1 MSLSRRTVLKGA
13 AGTAAASAIAVGSK
27 HSKVFAAPNII
38 SQTGSNATVN
48 FWYGYTG
55 ALGEQVQLLID
66 QFNGQN
72 NGVQVTGTAQASYE
86 ETAQL
91 TTLAIQDGSNPD
103 IAILSD
109 VWWFR
114 FYLAQA
120 LLPLNDLIS
129 STGFDANDVVDSFR
143 YEGVR
148 KDVQYWLPFARSTPL
163 VYYNTDIFGRAGVTE
178 FPTTWSAFEEIAPS
192 LVDASAQ
199 VGALALGPAAD
210 YLAWPFQGIAWAFGG
225 AYSDPDFTI
234 RINEQGA
241 VDAGNLFL
249 RGIESGWA
257 YTAEVVNDEFTN
269 GYSAMILSSTGGL
282 RGITDTAAANG
293 VNFKTAFL
301 PGEVEGAGPHCSTG
315 GAGFGILS
323 NISAEQQAAAF
334 SFVQFCSSYDKAIQW
349 SQGTG
354 YMPILKSAIAGPEMA
369 EFFAANP
376 NFKTAV
382 DQLPQTKPQDA
393 ARAFIP
399 GGDQIIGQGIAEIVV
414 NQTDPQAAFDAV
426 AANLTTE
433 AAPVIEQVIALE
445 GDLTSG
451 AATPPA
457 SSATPGATPGATPAA
472 TPAS

>member
-1 MSLSRRTVLKGA
+1 MSLSRRTIIKGA
-13 AGTAAASAIAVGSK
+13 VGTAAAGALAVSSK
-27 HSKVFAAPNII
+27 HSKVFAAPNVIR
-38 SQTGSNATVN
+38 QAGSNATVN

-55 ALGEQVQLLID
+55 GLGEQVQLLID
-66 QFNGQN
+66 QFNEQN
-72 NGVQVTGTAQASYE
+72 TGVKVVGTAQASYE

-114 FYLAQA
+114 FYLAKA
-120 LLPLNDLIS
+120 LLPLNDLIDS
-129 STGFDANDVVDSFR
+129 SGFKIDDVVDSFR
-143 YEGVR
+143 FEGVR
-148 KDVQYWLPFARSTPL
+148 KDQQFWLPFARSTPL
-163 VYYNTDIFGRAGVTE
+163 VYYNTDLFGAAGVTE

-192 LVDASAQ
+192 LVDKSAQ

-210 YLAWPFQGIAWAFGG
+210 YLAWPFQGIAWAYGG
-225 AYSDPDFTI
+225 GYSKPDFTI
-234 RINEQGA
+234 TINQEGT
-241 VDAGNLFL
+241 VNAGNLLL
-249 RGIESGWA
+249 RGIQNGWA

-323 NISAEQQAAAF
+323 NITPEQQAAAF
-334 SFVQFCSSYDKAIQW
+334 SFVQFCASYEKAIQW

-369 EFFAANP
+369 EFFVANP
-376 NFKTAV
+376 NFQTAV

-399 GGDQIIGQGIAEIVV
+399 GGDQIIGQGISEIVV
-414 NQTDPQAAFDAV
+414 NQTDPQSAFDAV
-426 AANLTTE
+426 AASLKQE
-433 AAPVIEQVIALE
+433 AGPVIEQVIALE

-451 AATPPA
+451 AATPA
-457 SSATPGATPGATPAA
+457 AGSATPGATPGATPA
-472 TPAS
+472 S

>member
-1 MSLSRRTVLKGA
+1 MSISRRTIIKGA
-13 AGTAAASAIAVGSK
+13 AGSAGAIALGSK
-27 HSKVFAAPNII
+27 HSTVFAAPNVIR
-38 SQTGSNATVN
+38 QAGSNATVN

-55 ALGEQVQLLID
+55 NLADQVQALID
-66 QFNGQN
+66 EFNGQN
-72 NGVQVTGTAQASYE
+72 NGVQVAGTPQASYE
-86 ETAQL
+86 ETAQNL
-91 TTLAIQDGSNPD
+91 TLSLQDGSNPD

-129 STGFDANDVVDSFR
+129 STGFNVDDVVDSFR

-148 KDVQYWLPFARSTPL
+148 KDTQYWLPFARSTPL
-163 VYYNTDIFGRAGVTE
+163 VYYNADMFSAAGVTE

-192 LVDASAQ
+192 LVDESAQ
-199 VGALALGPAAD
+199 VGAIALGPAAD
-210 YLAWPFQGIAWAFGG
+210 YLAWPFQGIAWAYGG
-225 AYSDPDFTI
+225 GYSDSDFTI
-234 RINEQGA
+234 TINQEGT
-241 VDAGNLFL
+241 VNAGGLFL
-249 RGIESGWA
+249 RGIQNGWA
-257 YTAEVVNDEFTN
+257 YTAEVVNDEIAN
-269 GYSAMILSSTGGL
+269 GYAAMVLSSTGSL
-282 RGITDTAAANG
+282 AGITTAATANG

-315 GAGFGILS
+315 GAGFGIMN

-349 SQGTG
+349 SQNTG
-354 YMPILKSAIAGPEMA
+354 YMPILQSAIAGPEMA
-369 EFFAANP
+369 EFFGANP

-399 GGDQIIGQGIAEIVV
+399 GGDQIIGQGISEIVV
-414 NQTDPQAAFDAV
+414 NQTDPQKAFDAV
-426 AANLTTE
+426 AATLTTE

-457 SSATPGATPGATPAA
+457 GTPAA

>member
-1 MSLSRRTVLKGA
+1 MSVSRRTVLKGA
-13 AGTAAASAIAVGSK
+13 AGTAAAGALAVGSK
-27 HSKVFAAPNII
+27 HSKVFAAPNVI
-38 SQTGSNATVN
+38 SQTGSNAQVN
-48 FWYGYTG
+48 FWYGFTG
-55 ALGEQVQLLID
+55 NLGEQVDALIAE
-66 QFNGQN
+66 FNGQN
-72 NGVQVTGTAQASYE
+72 NGVQVTGTAQATYE

-91 TTLAIQDGSNPD
+91 VTLALQDGSNPD

-120 LLPLNDLIS
+120 LLPMNDLIS
-129 STGFDANDVVDSFR
+129 ANGFAIDDVVDSFR

-148 KDVQYWLPFARSTPL
+148 GGQQYWLPFARSTPL
-163 VYYNTDIFGRAGVTE
+163 VYWNTDIFGAAGVTE

-192 LVDASAQ
+192 LVDESAQ

-210 YLAWPFQGIAWAFGG
+210 YLAWPFQGIAWAYGG
-225 AYSDPDFTI
+225 AYSDSDFTI
-234 RINEQGA
+234 RINERGA
-241 VDAGNLFL
+241 VDAGNLFR

-257 YTAEVVNDEFTN
+257 YTAEVVNDEIAN
-269 GYSAMILSSTGGL
+269 GYAAMVLSSTGSL
-282 RGITDTAAANG
+282 AGITTAAAANG
-293 VNFKTAFL
+293 INFRTAFL

-315 GAGFGILS
+315 GSGFGIMS

-334 SFVQFCSSYDKAIQW
+334 SFVEFCSSYDKAIQW
-349 SQGTG
+349 SQNTG
-354 YMPILKSAIAGPEMA
+354 YMPGLSSAIAGPEMA
-369 EFFAANP
+369 EVFAANP

-382 DQLPQTKPQDA
+382 DQLPFTKPQDA
-393 ARAFIP
+393 ARSFIP

-426 AANLTTE
+426 AASLTTE

-457 SSATPGATPGATPAA
+457 GTPAAATPGATPNATPAA
-472 TPAS
+472 